1 MRNDVLAYVVGLT
14 LMLLAGPLF
23 LMIIV
28 GSFLLGEFELTA
40 RAFFVPSAIS
50 FGLGYWLITWG
61 VNRGASSER
70 LRDREAFAA
79 VALGWPVVVIIGALP
94 FWFGGMFHGPFELIN
109 GQSNLTEVLGGS
121 VRAFFESMSGFT
133 TTGATVIDPR
143 TSPVCQPAVPDC
155 INAQSKSLLLW
166 RSLSQ
171 WLGGMGIIM
180 LGMLLLAR
188 YLGGGMTMARAEL
201 TGPSLSRLKPRIQQ
215 TAKILWAIY
224 AFFTVV
230 EICLLYYLADMG
242 LFDAVN
248 HGLTTLPSG
257 GFSTYDGGIMSFNS
271 VTVEWII
278 IIFMVLTGINFSLFH
293 YVYRGDWRA
302 AIKDQEMQ
310 VYLTVLALATIT
322 VTASLY
328 FLADWEFGSSFRHA
342 TFNVVSIGTSTGY
355 ASSNYAIWPTLS
367 LIILLFLMIVG
378 ASAGSTSGGLKILR
392 LRIAYL
398 LAKREISR
406 IASPKKIHLVR
417 LNGEVVEDE
426 KLWTIVGML
435 SWWAVLSMGSIILLA
450 IIESSLDLET
460 VISVAIAS
468 LGNTGPALGS
478 FGPTQT
484 WASLH
489 WTSLIV
495 TATLMWLGRLE
506 LLTVIVLLSIRVWKE

>member
-1 MRNDVLAYVVGLT
+1 MRNDVLAYVVGFT
-14 LMLLAGPLF
+14 LLIFAVPLF
-23 LMIIV
+23 LMVAVGFFLGDNDIILQ
-28 GSFLLGEFELTA
+28 SFLLPG
-40 RAFFVPSAIS
+40 VISAV
-50 FGLGYWLITWG
+50 LGSLLVHWG
-61 VNRGASSER
+61 QGRGASSER

-94 FWFGGMFHGPFELIN
+94 FWFGGMFHGPFELIS

-215 TAKILWAIY
+215 TAKILWSIY
-224 AFFTVV
+224 TLFTIV
-230 EICLLYYLADMG
+230 EITLLYYVADMG
-242 LFDAVN
+242 MFDAVN

-257 GFSTYDGGIMSFNS
+257 GFSTYDAGIMSFDS

-293 YVYRGDWRA
+293 YIYRGDWRA
-302 AIKDQEMQ
+302 AVKDQEMR
-310 VYLTVLALATIT
+310 VYLSVLTLATIAM
-322 VTASLY
+322 TASLY
-328 FLADWEFGSSFRHA
+328 FSADWELGSSFRHA
-342 TFNVVSIGTSTGY
+342 TFQVVSIGTSTGY
-355 ASSNYAIWPTLS
+355 ASSNYAIWPTLG

-417 LNGEVVEDE
+417 LNGEVVEDD

-489 WTSLIV
+489 WTSLIL

>member
-14 LMLLAGPLF
+14 LMLLSGPLA

-28 GSFLLGEFELTA
+28 GAVFFGDVELTMRSFLIPF
-40 RAFFVPSAIS
+40 AIS
-50 FGLGYWLITWG
+50 LGVGYWLKVWG
-61 VNRGASSER
+61 EKRGASSER

-79 VALGWPVVVIIGALP
+79 VALGWPVVVMIGALP
-94 FWFGGMFHGPFELIN
+94 YWFGGMFHGPFELLN
-109 GQSNLTEVLGGS
+109 GDSNLVEVLGGY

-143 TSPVCQPAVPDC
+143 TSPVCQPSVPDC
-155 INAQSKSLLLW
+155 INAQAKIHLLW

-215 TAKILWAIY
+215 TAKILWGIY
-224 AFFTVV
+224 AFFTIV
-230 EICLLYYLADMG
+230 EIALLYYLAGMG

-248 HGLTTLPSG
+248 HGLTTLPTG
-257 GFSTYDGGIMSFNS
+257 GFSTYDAGIMSFDS

-278 IIFMVLTGINFSLFH
+278 TVFMVIAGVNFSLYHFI
-293 YVYRGDWRA
+293 YRGEWKA
-302 AIKDQEMQ
+302 AIKDQELQ
-310 VYLTVLALATIT
+310 VYLAVLALAT
-322 VTASLY
+322 VTMAASLY
-328 FLADWEFGSSFRHA
+328 FLAEWDFGISFRHA
-342 TFNVVSIGTSTGY
+342 AFQAASIGTSTGY
-355 ASSNYAIWPTLS
+355 ASSDFVLWPTLA

-378 ASAGSTSGGLKILR
+378 ASAGSTGGGLKILR

-406 IASPKKIHLVR
+406 IASPKKILLVR
-417 LNGEVVEDE
+417 LNGKVVEDE

-435 SWWAVLSMGSIILLA
+435 SWWAVLSMASIILLA

-460 VISVAIAS
+460 VISVAISS

-478 FGPTQT
+478 LGPTQT

-489 WTSLIV
+489 WTSLLI
-495 TATLMWLGRLE
+495 TSTLMWLGRLE

>member
-1 MRNDVLAYVVGLT
+1 
-14 LMLLAGPLF
+14 
-23 LMIIV
+23 
-28 GSFLLGEFELTA
+28 
-40 RAFFVPSAIS
+40 
-50 FGLGYWLITWG
+50 
-61 VNRGASSER
+61 
-70 LRDREAFAA
+70 
-79 VALGWPVVVIIGALP
+79 
-94 FWFGGMFHGPFELIN
+94 
-109 GQSNLTEVLGGS
+109 
-121 VRAFFESMSGFT
+121 
-133 TTGATVIDPR
+133 
-143 TSPVCQPAVPDC
+143 
-155 INAQSKSLLLW
+155 
-166 RSLSQ
+166 
-171 WLGGMGIIM
+171 MGIIM

-215 TAKILWAIY
+215 TAKILWSIY
-224 AFFTVV
+224 TLFTII
-230 EICLLYYLADMG
+230 EIALLYYLAGMG

-278 IIFMVLTGINFSLFH
+278 IVFMVLTGINFSLFH

-310 VYLTVLALATIT
+310 VYLAVLTLATIT
-322 VTASLY
+322 MTASLY
-328 FLADWEFGSSFRHA
+328 FFADWEFGSSFRHA

-435 SWWAVLSMGSIILLA
+435 SWWAVLSMGSIIVLA

-478 FGPTQT
+478 FGPTET

-489 WTSLIV
+489 WTSLLV

-506 LLTVIVLLSIRVWKE
+506 LLTVIVLISIRVWKE